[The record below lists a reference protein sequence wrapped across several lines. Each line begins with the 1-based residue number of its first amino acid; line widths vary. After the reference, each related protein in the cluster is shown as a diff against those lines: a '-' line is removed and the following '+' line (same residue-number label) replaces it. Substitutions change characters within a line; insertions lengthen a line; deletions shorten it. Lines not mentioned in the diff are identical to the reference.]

1 MDEESVMTWV
11 VVGLLVLL
19 SPIMLY
25 WTVALL
31 DTSGIDRF
39 LPDALFMAVSSSVPV
54 LIVCSLS
61 FLVMRYYNMPNEW
74 IKKRL
79 TFVALFLFVALF
91 MLLSMMGF
99 V

>member
-1 MDEESVMTWV
+1 MDEDSIMIGVTVGVM
-11 VVGLLVLL
+11 VLL
-19 SPIMLY
+19 SPVMLY

-31 DTSGIDRF
+31 DTSGIDRY
-39 LPDALFMAVSSSVPV
+39 LPGALFIAVSALIPV

-61 FLVMRYYNMPNEW
+61 FLVMRHFNRPREW
-74 IKKRL
+74 IKKTL
-79 TFVALFLFVALF
+79 TLVAVFLFAALF

>member
-1 MDEESVMTWV
+1 MDEDSIMIGVTVGVM
-11 VVGLLVLL
+11 VLL

-31 DTSGIDRF
+31 DTSGIDRY
-39 LPDALFMAVSSSVPV
+39 LPGALFIAVSALVPV

-61 FLVMRYYNMPNEW
+61 FLVMRHYNRPYDW
-74 IKKRL
+74 IKEKL
-79 TFVALFLFVALF
+79 TFVAVFLFAALF
-91 MLLSMMGF
+91 MLLSMIGF